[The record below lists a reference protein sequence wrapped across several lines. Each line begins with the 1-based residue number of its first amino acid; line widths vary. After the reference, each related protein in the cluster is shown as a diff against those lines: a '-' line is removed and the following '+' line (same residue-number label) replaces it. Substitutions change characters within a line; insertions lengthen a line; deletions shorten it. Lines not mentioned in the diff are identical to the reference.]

1 MKVLAIIG
9 AVLASLIYVL
19 EKNLE
24 SFYIFDKGHLHDMAQ
39 RAVAAH
45 GNDTGA
51 IVGFITN
58 ELKGNAKLSSYV
70 SDNGEWI
77 LNNAGGAMGGMTI
90 LHASITEY
98 LIIFGGSPAHLESYS
113 SYTYQELTV
122 QAQPSAPRATAAATR
137 PTTTSTS

>member
-1 MKVLAIIG
+1 MKVVAIIV
-9 AVLASLIYVL
+9 AVLASLVYLI
-19 EKNLE
+19 EKNLD
-24 SFYIFDKGHLHDMAQ
+24 SFYIFDTGHLHDLAQ

-45 GNDTGA
+45 PNDTRA
-51 IVGFITN
+51 IAGFITS
-58 ELKGNAKLSSYV
+58 ELKGHAKLSSYV

-98 LIIFGGSPAHLESYS
+98 LIIFGRPSTPPVFIFNS
-113 SYTYQELTV
+113 SLTF
-122 QAQPSAPRATAAATR
+122 QAPRLALRATRAATR

>member
-1 MKVLAIIG
+1 MKVLAIVI
-9 AVLASLIYVL
+9 AVLASLVYLI
-19 EKNLE
+19 EKNLD
-24 SFYIFDKGHLHDMAQ
+24 SFYIFDTNHLHDLAK
-39 RAVAAH
+39 RAIAAH

-58 ELKGNAKLSSYV
+58 ELKGTAQLSSYV

-98 LIIFGGSPAHLESYS
+98 LIVFGK
-113 SYTYQELTV
+113 
-122 QAQPSAPRATAAATR
+122 
-137 PTTTSTS
+137 